1 MVLYVTDPLR
11 KLIIATTTV
20 RQLNLFHSFQQKEVG
35 FMYST
40 LYSPPNFPALFC
52 LIDCRRNFIP
62 GLLLLDV
69 LYFAIILVKTKPIKN
84 DEKYP
89 VLINAGP
96 RINSGFK

>member
-20 RQLNLFHSFQQKEVG
+20 RQLNLFRSFQLKEVG
-35 FMYST
+35 VMNST

-52 LIDCRRNFIP
+52 FIDGRRNFIP
-62 GLLLLDV
+62 GLLVLYV
-69 LYFAIILVKTKPIKN
+69 LYFAIILMKAKPIKN

-89 VLINAGP
+89 VLINSESNK
-96 RINSGFK
+96 RRV